1 MKEEERRTLTI
12 THLSATL
19 CTTDPTWTR
28 LGLNQGHRF
37 DSLAT
42 NRLSNGKVS
51 ITLSMSPAYR

>member
-12 THLSATL
+12 THLSTTS
-19 CTTDPTWTR
+19 CTTNTTRTR

-37 DSLAT
+37 YSLAN
-42 NRLSNGKVS
+42 NRLSHGKVS